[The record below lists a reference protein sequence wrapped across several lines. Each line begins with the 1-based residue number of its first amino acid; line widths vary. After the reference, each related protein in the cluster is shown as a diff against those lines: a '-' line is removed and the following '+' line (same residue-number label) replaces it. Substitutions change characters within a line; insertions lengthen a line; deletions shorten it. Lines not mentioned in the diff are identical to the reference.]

1 MSDRELAL
9 AIDAAAA
16 AVPGVRRVYRAPAG
30 IGGAARLLLQ
40 RDDEPL
46 SDVRGARATVSI
58 GVRADAPA
66 QATAAAVAAAVQLL
80 VGPDVEVLVRVGRIE
95 G

>member
-1 MSDRELAL
+1 MSARELAL
-9 AIDAAAA
+9 AVDAAAA
-16 AVPGVRRVYRAPAG
+16 AVPGVVRVYHAPAG
-30 IGGAARLLLQ
+30 LGGAARLLLQ

-46 SDVRGARATVSI
+46 SDVRGSRATVSI

-66 QATAAAVAAAVQLL
+66 QLTAGAVAAAVQLL